1 MFSVSEPAEGLWNQC
16 LTEYSWLVPLIVT
29 ITRMGCVSSVLKRT
43 FFWRWWT
50 IIFMARMWSYVKPI
64 LWRNNWTFTDW
75 TVLMITF
82 MITYEIR
89 MDCQVTFIA
98 LVFFQ
103 DCSKYG
109 NIMQH
114 KDVLVSDRLKLSNDF
129 RCNRTSS
136 VIITRIWFFCLQ
148 TSTGIY

>member
-1 MFSVSEPAEGLWNQC
+1 
-16 LTEYSWLVPLIVT
+16 
-29 ITRMGCVSSVLKRT
+29 
-43 FFWRWWT
+43 
-50 IIFMARMWSYVKPI
+50 
-64 LWRNNWTFTDW
+64 
-75 TVLMITF
+75 MITF

-114 KDVLVSDRLKLSNDF
+114 KDVLVSRPTKKSNDF
-129 RCNRTSS
+129 SCNRIKYSNYYQNLVLLFENRNRYLLIAKSLT
-136 VIITRIWFFCLQ
+136 
-148 TSTGIY
+148 YY